1 MKLLDQAMLRW
12 AVGKWVGVL
21 VIGTFLV
28 LLGEF
33 IAKLGDYVKVLF
45 SSQWWLL
52 PLYFAIRIPDFLA
65 TWLPLAT
72 LVAAMFVI
80 APMHKQGTLVALSA
94 AGVAPRRVFR
104 VFLGLAVAACGLSY
118 ALADQILPRLL
129 PWEERVQAALQGKRA
144 LDEDRIRPA
153 GWNGDGTYWSA
164 GASLPG
170 AGEFRRVAIF
180 RQDGSRRMAYAESL
194 RWTPEGWRLE
204 GVVLAEEDR
213 AVTLATTTPAA
224 IGMPLPQD
232 LTALREQLRPD
243 SARTTGDLLA
253 TGHPRA
259 LRILAWRA
267 TVALLPLLCLLYGLP
282 RFLPWI
288 DRGRPAVTAM
298 VALLWVLIP
307 LASAGVLSRLL
318 VSAGAQ
324 PLFLAAGA
332 LGAVLTFGWLRWSR
346 MRL

>member
-1 MKLLDQAMLRW
+1 MKLLDRSMARW
-12 AVGKWVGVL
+12 AFGKWVGVL

-33 IAKLGDYVKVLF
+33 IAKLGDYVRVLAG
-45 SSQWWLL
+45 SQWWLL
-52 PLYFAIRIPDFLA
+52 PLYFLIRIPDFLA

-104 VFLGLAVAACGLSY
+104 VFLGLGLIGCLLSY
-118 ALADQILPRLL
+118 LLADQILPRVL
-129 PWEERVQAALQGKRA
+129 PWEERVQAALLGKRA
-144 LDEDRIRPA
+144 LDEDRVRPA
-153 GWNGDGTYWSA
+153 GWTGSGTYWSA
-164 GASLPG
+164 GAALPG
-170 AGEFRRVAIF
+170 AGLFHRVAIF
-180 RQDGSRRMAYAESL
+180 RQDESRRMAHAEHL
-194 RWTPEGWRLE
+194 RWTTDGWLLE
-204 GVVLAEEDR
+204 NVVLAEGDR
-213 AVTLATTTPAA
+213 ATVLATATPAS

-232 LTALREQLRPD
+232 LDTLREQLRPD
-243 SARTTGDLLA
+243 GARTTVELLSSA
-253 TGHPRA
+253 HPRA
-259 LRILAWRA
+259 WRILAWRA

-298 VALLWVLIP
+298 HALLWAAIP
-307 LASAGVLSRLL
+307 LAAAGVLSRLL

-324 PLFLAAGA
+324 PLLLAGGV
-332 LGAVLTFGWLRWSR
+332 LGTVSAMGWLRWRR

>member
-1 MKLLDQAMLRW
+1 MTLLDRAMLRW
-12 AVGKWVGVL
+12 ALGKWIGVL

-33 IAKLGDYVKVLF
+33 IAKLGDYVRVLAG
-45 SSQWWLL
+45 SQWWLL
-52 PLYFAIRIPDFLA
+52 PLYFLVRIPDFLA

-104 VFLGLAVAACGLSY
+104 VFIALALAGCSLSY
-118 ALADQILPRLL
+118 LLADQILPRLL
-129 PWEERVQAALQGKRA
+129 PWEERIQAALVGKRA
-144 LDEDRIRPA
+144 LDQDRVRPA
-153 GWNGDGTYWSA
+153 GWTGDGTYWSA
-164 GASLPG
+164 GAALPG
-170 AGEFRRVAIF
+170 AGTFQRVAIF
-180 RQDGSRRMAYAESL
+180 RQDGSRRMAHADFL

-204 GVVLAEEDR
+204 GVVLADGDR
-213 AVTLATTTPAA
+213 ATALAITTPAA
-224 IGMPLPQD
+224 IGLPLPQD
-232 LTALREQLRPD
+232 LDTLREQLRPD
-243 SARTTGDLLA
+243 SARTTAELLSA
-253 TGHPRA
+253 SHPRA

-282 RFLPWI
+282 RFLCWI

-298 VALLWVLIP
+298 HALLWAVIP
-307 LASAGVLSRLL
+307 LAAAGILSRLL

-324 PLFLAAGA
+324 PLLLAGGV
-332 LGAVLTFGWLRWSR
+332 LGAVLSLGWFRWIR